1 MTGPT
6 HEIAPDVHMPLL
18 GLGTYLL
25 DEGAE
30 CTRAVATA
38 LEAGYRHID
47 TAWMYDNERSVGR
60 ALRDSG
66 VQREEVFVTTKLWNT
81 RQGADTRPAFEESL
95 ENLGLSYIDLYLI
108 HWPHIGDGASAPSME
123 PSDGSRDRERGLG
136 RSVGKGTRPIAAAW
150 EQSWETMQSFV
161 EEGLA
166 RAVGVSNFLV
176 PHLERLEQLGLPM
189 PANDQIELHPFLYA
203 KRRDVLDRCER
214 DGISITAYSPLT
226 RGRRFD
232 HPAVRAV
239 ADEHGA
245 TSAQVLIAWG
255 LAHGYASIPK
265 SANPD
270 RIRENAG
277 ALDVDL
283 DRDDLAALDR
293 LDETLVVSWNPD
305 RTV

>member
-6 HEIAPDVHMPLL
+6 REIAPDVHMPLL

-25 DEGAE
+25 DDGAE

-38 LEAGYRHID
+38 LGAGYRHID

-66 VQREEVFVTTKLWNT
+66 VPREEVFVTTKLWNT

-95 ENLGLSYIDLYLI
+95 TKLGLSYIDLYLI
-108 HWPHIGDGASAPSME
+108 HWPAD
-123 PSDGSRDRERGLG
+123 L
-136 RSVGKGTRPIAAAW
+136 AW
-150 EQSWETMQSFV
+150 EESWETMQSFV

-176 PHLERLEQLGLPM
+176 PHLERIEQLGLPL

-214 DGISITAYSPLT
+214 DGISVTAYSPLT

-232 HPAVRAV
+232 HPAVQAV

-255 LAHGYASIPK
+255 LAHGYASVPK

-277 ALDVDL
+277 ALDLDL
-283 DRDDLAALDR
+283 APDDLAALDQ